1 MDILTA
7 RETRAH
13 HIEKIMKEHVD
24 KTIIVM
30 KANVPGI
37 DKNPKRII
45 FMCRYFHNVLKDTFG
60 KRILEYH
67 FIKSLDGDYTYYVVE
82 EAGNMVKEKTIL
94 IEEEN
99 VLGKLIDLDVYN
111 ERAITRNDIE
121 CEMRKCLICENYAH
135 VCVRNKTHAQTEVI
149 GKVNVIINDFLTEF
163 ILAKVIKCIYYELD
177 LYPKFGLVSSRDNG
191 SHTDM
196 SFDTF
201 VQSIF
206 AIKPFI
212 RDFILYGIND
222 LDNPLILKEI
232 GIRAEKAMF
241 EATNHVNTHKGLI
254 FLLGIF
260 LPVFTK
266 AIIHQEDAIA
276 MKKQIKVVANE
287 IIGKYFDNMNLKTN
301 LSHGDKIYL
310 TYGLKGI
317 RGQVLNGMNLIF
329 ECPSY
334 QDKPSIYVYHEYL
347 LYFMSRLD
355 DTTIIHK
362 NDMETL
368 QEVKQTAKAIVE
380 KGGYTENRAEV
391 AELSKEYMKRNISP
405 GGSADLLV
413 VKIIFEELKYLLKSS
428 RLEKRDYI

>member
-13 HIEKIMKEHVD
+13 HIEKIMKEHVH

-37 DKNPKRII
+37 DKNPKRMV
-45 FMCRYFHNVLKDTFG
+45 FVCRFFHKLLIDTFG
-60 KRILEYH
+60 NQILEYH
-67 FIKSLDGDYTYYVVE
+67 FVKSIDGDYTYYVVE
-82 EAGNMVKEKTIL
+82 EKGTIVKEKTIV

-99 VLGKLIDLDVYN
+99 VLGKLIDLDVYD
-111 ERAITRNDIE
+111 EKAITRSDLE
-121 CEMRKCLICENYAH
+121 CEMRQCLICDNYAH
-135 VCVRNKTHAQTEVI
+135 VCVRNRTHPQTEVI
-149 GKVNVIINDFLTEF
+149 GKVNVIVNDFLTEL
-163 ILAKVIKCIYYELD
+163 ILSKTIKCIYYELE
-177 LYPKFGLVSSRDNG
+177 LYPKFGLVSSRNNG
-191 SHTDM
+191 SHSDM
-196 SFDTF
+196 SFETF

-241 EATNHVNTHKGLI
+241 EATNGINTHKGLI

-266 AIIHQEDAIA
+266 AIIQQETPQSI
-276 MKKQIKVVANE
+276 KKQIKILSNE
-287 IIGKYFDNMNLKTN
+287 IIGKYYDGINNKSN
-301 LSHGDKIYL
+301 LSHGDKIFQ
-310 TYGLKGI
+310 THGLKGI
-317 RGQVLNGMNLIF
+317 RGQALSGMNLVF
-329 ECPSY
+329 ECPDY
-334 QDKPSIYVYHEYL
+334 QEKPSEYVYHEYL

-362 NDMETL
+362 NDLETL
-368 QEVKQTAKAIVE
+368 QEVKKTAASIVE
-380 KGGYTENRAEV
+380 RGGYSNHISEV
-391 AELSKEYMKRNISP
+391 NLISEQYLKRNISP

-413 VKIIFEELKYLLKSS
+413 IKIIFEEMKYLLKN
-428 RLEKRDYI
+428 